1 MLVTFTTKAWS
12 DITMFGEIAVK
23 LIKMMGHTGTVPSAI
38 LAEDVP
44 EALARL
50 KAAVALEEPEDPE
63 AREDDDSERKVSIP
77 TRAFPL
83 IELLTAAA
91 EQKCDVMWH
100 D

>member
-50 KAAVALEEPEDPE
+50 KEAVALEEPEDSDT
-63 AREDDDSERKVSIP
+63 EDDDSAERKVSIP

-91 EQKCDVMWH
+91 EQKADVMWH